1 MGNWF
6 KTTLLLGV
14 LTALI
19 VWLGNIFGGQQGM
32 IFAFILAM
40 GMNLFSY
47 WYSDKIVLRMYRAK
61 EVTPQENPRLHEMVN
76 KIAGS
81 VNIPMP
87 RIYISPQPSDKGYA
101 VNRHL

>member
-19 VWLGNIFGGQQGM
+19 VWLGN

-47 WYSDKIVLRMYRAK
+47 WYSDKIVLRMY
-61 EVTPQENPRLHEMVN
+61 QENPGLYEMVN
-76 KIAGS
+76 QIAGIA
-81 VNIPMP
+81 NIPMP
-87 RIYISPQPSDKGYA
+87 RIYMIPESSPDAFATGRNPGIISSIP
-101 VNRHL
+101 